1 MPNKKRLWVVGLMS
15 ALLMIFVVSIG
26 TAVNAVRSMQTTVSV
41 ESLEQALTGSV
52 APIDIAVP
60 TDPATP
66 TPSSTLGKTP
76 PATSDAQHSSG
87 SVSEYISLLEQ
98 LPTDDAPSSH
108 SGYNRDYFNAWVDAD
123 GDGCD
128 TRAEVLMME
137 SLSAVTTRG
146 RCTITTGQWVSVYD
160 GVSSTQ
166 AGDFDIDHFVPLNE
180 AWMSGA
186 YNWDSATRVRFGNDV
201 EYSYSLVAVSASSNR
216 SKSDKDPTQWM
227 PASKTYFCDYAATWV
242 AVKWRWGL
250 SVDTLERMAV
260 ESVLGGCSDVSIT
273 LPQKATVVTGAPP
286 EIVAP
291 VSDGVLDPDYGTC
304 SAVHANAAG
313 PYYQGIDPEYAWYR
327 DGDKDGMVCE

>member
-1 MPNKKRLWVVGLMS
+1 MLNKNRLWLVVLMS
-15 ALLMIFVVSIG
+15 ALLMIFIVSIG
-26 TAVNAVRSMQTTVSV
+26 IAVNAVRSMQTTVSV

-60 TDPATP
+60 TDTATP
-66 TPSSTLGKTP
+66 TPSSTLGNTP
-76 PATSDAQHSSG
+76 PAPSGSQRSSG
-87 SVSEYISLLEQ
+87 LVSEYISLLDQ
-98 LPTDDAPSSH
+98 LPTDDAPSAH
-108 SGYNRDYFNAWVDAD
+108 SGYNRDYFNAWIDAD

-128 TRAEVLMME
+128 TRAEVLLME

-146 RCTITTGQWVSVYD
+146 RCTISTGQWVSVYD

-186 YNWDSATRVRFGNDV
+186 YNWDSATRVHFGNDV
-201 EYSYSLVAVSASSNR
+201 EYSYSLVAVTASSNR
-216 SKSDKDPTQWM
+216 SKSDKDPSQWM
-227 PASKTYFCDYAATWV
+227 PASKAYFCDYVATWV
-242 AVKWRWGL
+242 AVKWRWSL
-250 SVDTLERMAV
+250 SVDTLERMTLK
-260 ESVLGGCSDVSIT
+260 SVLGGCSDVSIT
-273 LPQKATVVTGAPP
+273 LPEKATVATGAPP
-286 EIVAP
+286 ELVAP

-304 SAVHANAAG
+304 SVVQANGAG